1 MSEIKS
7 VIVWGDSIL
16 KGIISSEDLTQIR
29 PSEINALQMA
39 GEKLA
44 IEINNK
50 SIYGAH
56 IIKLQLTQ
64 TKNLNKGLTAD
75 IALIESGTNDCD
87 YEWNDVCTKPFSE
100 ITQKVPLA
108 DFKRIASEMVD
119 TSRENKITPVLVTA
133 PDLAIPYWKEYITR
147 GLDKEKIAQFIG
159 HDPYVLLR
167 NQEEY
172 MEALRQIAKEK
183 NVQLIDMRVEFR
195 KNSDPMSLM
204 CKDGVHPNLEG
215 HKLMADVFVKLLPE
229 IKKEFYSC
237 IKSN

>member
-1 MSEIKS
+1 M
-7 VIVWGDSIL
+7 
-16 KGIISSEDLTQIR
+16 
-29 PSEINALQMA
+29 
-39 GEKLA
+39 
-44 IEINNK
+44 
-50 SIYGAH
+50 
-56 IIKLQLTQ
+56 
-64 TKNLNKGLTAD
+64 
-75 IALIESGTNDCD
+75 
-87 YEWNDVCTKPFSE
+87 CTKPFSE

-195 KNSDPMSLM
+195 KTSDPMSLM
-204 CKDGVHPNLEG
+204 CKDGVHPNIEG

-229 IKKEFYSC
+229 IKKEF
-237 IKSN
+237 

>member
-56 IIKLQLTQ
+56 IIKLQSTQ

-195 KNSDPMSLM
+195 KTSDPMSLM
-204 CKDGVHPNLEG
+204 CKDGVHPNIEG
-215 HKLMADVFVKLLPE
+215 HKFMADVFVKLLPE
-229 IKKEFYSC
+229 IKKEF
-237 IKSN
+237 

>member
-16 KGIISSEDLTQIR
+16 KGIISTEDLTQIR

-39 GEKLA
+39 GEKLNL
-44 IEINNK
+44 EVNNK

-56 IIKLQLTQ
+56 IIKLQSTQ

-108 DFKRIASEMVD
+108 DFKRIVSEMVD

-133 PDLAIPYWKEYITR
+133 PDFAIPYWREYITR
-147 GLDKEKIAQFIG
+147 GLDKDKIAQFIG
-159 HDPYVLLR
+159 EDPYVLLR

-172 MEALRQIAKEK
+172 MEAIRQIAAEK

-195 KNSDPMSLM
+195 KASDPMALM
-204 CKDGVHPNLEG
+204 CKDGVHPNIEG

-229 IKKEFYSC
+229 IKKEF
-237 IKSN
+237 

>member
-56 IIKLQLTQ
+56 IIKLQSTQ

-133 PDLAIPYWKEYITR
+133 PDLAIPYWKEYIIR

-172 MEALRQIAKEK
+172 MEALRQIAQEK

-195 KNSDPMSLM
+195 KTSDPMSLM
-204 CKDGVHPNLEG
+204 CKDGVHPNIEG

-229 IKKEFYSC
+229 IKKEF
-237 IKSN
+237 

>member
-56 IIKLQLTQ
+56 IIKLQSTQ

-195 KNSDPMSLM
+195 KTSDPMSLM
-204 CKDGVHPNLEG
+204 CKDGVHPNIEG

-229 IKKEFYSC
+229 IKKEFYFVY
-237 IKSN
+237 

>member
-56 IIKLQLTQ
+56 IIKLQSTQ

-195 KNSDPMSLM
+195 KTSDPMSLM
-204 CKDGVHPNLEG
+204 CEDGVHPNIEG

-229 IKKEFYSC
+229 IKKEF
-237 IKSN
+237 

>member
-7 VIVWGDSIL
+7 VIVCGDSIL

-56 IIKLQLTQ
+56 IIKLQSTQ

-195 KNSDPMSLM
+195 KTSDPMSLM
-204 CKDGVHPNLEG
+204 CKDGVHPNIEG
-215 HKLMADVFVKLLPE
+215 HKLMADVFVKLFPE
-229 IKKEFYSC
+229 IKKEF
-237 IKSN
+237 

>member
-16 KGIISSEDLTQIR
+16 KGIISTEDLTQIR

-56 IIKLQLTQ
+56 SVKIQSTQ

-75 IALIESGTNDCD
+75 IALIECGTNDCD

-100 ITQKVPLA
+100 ITQKVPLT
-108 DFKRIASEMVD
+108 DFKRIISEMVD

-133 PDLAIPYWKEYITR
+133 PDFAIPYWREYITR
-147 GLDKEKIAQFIG
+147 GLDKNKIAEFIG
-159 HDPYVLLR
+159 DDPYVLLR

-172 MEALRQIAKEK
+172 MEAIRQIAKEK

-195 KNSDPMSLM
+195 KANDPMALM
-204 CKDGVHPNLEG
+204 CKDGVHPNIEG
-215 HKLMADVFVKLLPE
+215 HKLMADVFVKVLPE
-229 IKKEFYSC
+229 IKKEF
-237 IKSN
+237 

>member
-195 KNSDPMSLM
+195 KTSDPMSLM
-204 CKDGVHPNLEG
+204 CKDGVHPNIEG
-215 HKLMADVFVKLLPE
+215 HKLMADVFVKLFPE
-229 IKKEFYSC
+229 IKKEF
-237 IKSN
+237 

>member
-56 IIKLQLTQ
+56 NIKLQSTQ

-108 DFKRIASEMVD
+108 DCKRIASEMVD

-195 KNSDPMSLM
+195 KTSDPMSLM
-204 CKDGVHPNLEG
+204 CKDGVHPNIEG

-229 IKKEFYSC
+229 IKKEF
-237 IKSN
+237 

>member
-56 IIKLQLTQ
+56 IIKLQSTQ

-119 TSRENKITPVLVTA
+119 TSRKNKITPVLVTA

-195 KNSDPMSLM
+195 KTSDPMSLM
-204 CKDGVHPNLEG
+204 CKDGVHPNIEG

-229 IKKEFYSC
+229 IKKEF
-237 IKSN
+237 

>member
-1 MSEIKS
+1 
-7 VIVWGDSIL
+7 
-16 KGIISSEDLTQIR
+16 
-29 PSEINALQMA
+29 
-39 GEKLA
+39 
-44 IEINNK
+44 
-50 SIYGAH
+50 
-56 IIKLQLTQ
+56 
-64 TKNLNKGLTAD
+64 
-75 IALIESGTNDCD
+75 
-87 YEWNDVCTKPFSE
+87 
-100 ITQKVPLA
+100 
-108 DFKRIASEMVD
+108 MVD

-195 KNSDPMSLM
+195 KTSDPMSLM
-204 CKDGVHPNLEG
+204 CKDGVHPNIEG

-229 IKKEFYSC
+229 IKKEF
-237 IKSN
+237 

>member
-56 IIKLQLTQ
+56 IIKLQSTQ

-147 GLDKEKIAQFIG
+147 GLDKEKSPSSSAMTHMFFYAI
-159 HDPYVLLR
+159 
-167 NQEEY
+167 
-172 MEALRQIAKEK
+172 
-183 NVQLIDMRVEFR
+183 R
-195 KNSDPMSLM
+195 KNTW
-204 CKDGVHPNLEG
+204 
-215 HKLMADVFVKLLPE
+215 KLSARLQ
-229 IKKEFYSC
+229 KKKMFS
-237 IKSN
+237 

>member
-1 MSEIKS
+1 MSDVKS

-56 IIKLQLTQ
+56 IIKLQSTQ

-133 PDLAIPYWKEYITR
+133 PDLAIHYWKEYITR

-195 KNSDPMSLM
+195 KTSDPMSLM
-204 CKDGVHPNLEG
+204 CKDGVHPNIEG

-229 IKKEFYSC
+229 IKKEF
-237 IKSN
+237 

>member
-16 KGIISSEDLTQIR
+16 KGIISTEDLTQIR

-39 GEKLA
+39 GEKLNL
-44 IEINNK
+44 EVNNK

-56 IIKLQLTQ
+56 IIKLQSTQ

-108 DFKRIASEMVD
+108 DFKRIVSEMVD

-133 PDLAIPYWKEYITR
+133 PDFAIPYWREYITR
-147 GLDKEKIAQFIG
+147 GLDKDKIAQFIG
-159 HDPYVLLR
+159 EDPYVLLR

-172 MEALRQIAKEK
+172 MEAIRQVAAEK

-195 KNSDPMSLM
+195 KASDPMALM
-204 CKDGVHPNLEG
+204 CKDGVHPNIEG

-229 IKKEFYSC
+229 IKKEF
-237 IKSN
+237 

>member
-1 MSEIKS
+1 
-7 VIVWGDSIL
+7 
-16 KGIISSEDLTQIR
+16 
-29 PSEINALQMA
+29 MA

-56 IIKLQLTQ
+56 IIKLQSTQ

-195 KNSDPMSLM
+195 KTSDPMSLM
-204 CKDGVHPNLEG
+204 CKDGVHPNIEG

-229 IKKEFYSC
+229 IKKEF
-237 IKSN
+237 

>member
-56 IIKLQLTQ
+56 IIKLQSTQ

-119 TSRENKITPVLVTA
+119 TSCENKITPVLVTA

-195 KNSDPMSLM
+195 KTSDPMSLM
-204 CKDGVHPNLEG
+204 CKDGVHPNIEG

-229 IKKEFYSC
+229 IKKEF
-237 IKSN
+237 

>member
-56 IIKLQLTQ
+56 IIKLQSTQ

-183 NVQLIDMRVEFR
+183 NVQLIDMRVEF
-195 KNSDPMSLM
+195 KKTSDPMSLM

-215 HKLMADVFVKLLPE
+215 HKFMADVFVKLLPE
-229 IKKEFYSC
+229 IKKEF
-237 IKSN
+237 

>member
-56 IIKLQLTQ
+56 IIKLQSTQ

-195 KNSDPMSLM
+195 KTSDPMSLM
-204 CKDGVHPNLEG
+204 CKDGVHPNIEG
-215 HKLMADVFVKLLPE
+215 HKLMADMFVKLLPE
-229 IKKEFYSC
+229 IKKEF
-237 IKSN
+237 

>member
-56 IIKLQLTQ
+56 IIKLQSTQ

-119 TSRENKITPVLVTA
+119 TSRENKTTPVLVTA

-195 KNSDPMSLM
+195 KTSDPMSLM
-204 CKDGVHPNLEG
+204 CKDGVHPNIEG
-215 HKLMADVFVKLLPE
+215 HKLMADVFVKLFPE
-229 IKKEFYSC
+229 IKKEF
-237 IKSN
+237 

>member
-56 IIKLQLTQ
+56 IIKLQSTQ

-172 MEALRQIAKEK
+172 MAALRQIAKEK

-195 KNSDPMSLM
+195 KTSDPMSLM
-204 CKDGVHPNLEG
+204 CKDGVHPNIEG

-229 IKKEFYSC
+229 IKKEF
-237 IKSN
+237 

>member
-29 PSEINALQMA
+29 PSKINALQMA

-56 IIKLQLTQ
+56 IIKLQSTQ

-195 KNSDPMSLM
+195 KTSDPMSLM
-204 CKDGVHPNLEG
+204 CKDGVHPNIEG

-229 IKKEFYSC
+229 IKKEF
-237 IKSN
+237 

>member
-56 IIKLQLTQ
+56 IIKLQSTQ

-147 GLDKEKIAQFIG
+147 DLDKEKIAQFIG

-195 KNSDPMSLM
+195 KTSDPMSLM
-204 CKDGVHPNLEG
+204 CKDGVHPNIEG

-229 IKKEFYSC
+229 IKKEF
-237 IKSN
+237 

>member
-50 SIYGAH
+50 SIYGDH
-56 IIKLQLTQ
+56 IIKLQSTQ

-195 KNSDPMSLM
+195 KTSDPMSLM
-204 CKDGVHPNLEG
+204 CKDGVHPNIEG

-229 IKKEFYSC
+229 IKKEF
-237 IKSN
+237 

>member
-7 VIVWGDSIL
+7 VIVCGDSIL

-56 IIKLQLTQ
+56 IIKLQSTQ

-195 KNSDPMSLM
+195 KTSDPMSLM
-204 CKDGVHPNLEG
+204 CKDGVHPNIEG

-229 IKKEFYSC
+229 IKKEF
-237 IKSN
+237 

>member
-7 VIVWGDSIL
+7 VLVWGDSIL

-56 IIKLQLTQ
+56 IIKLQSTQ

-195 KNSDPMSLM
+195 KTSDPMSLM
-204 CKDGVHPNLEG
+204 CKDGVHPNIEG

-229 IKKEFYSC
+229 IKKEF
-237 IKSN
+237 

>member
-56 IIKLQLTQ
+56 IIKLQSTQ

-195 KNSDPMSLM
+195 KTSDPMSLM

-215 HKLMADVFVKLLPE
+215 HKFMADVFVKLLPE
-229 IKKEFYSC
+229 IKKEF
-237 IKSN
+237 

>member
-56 IIKLQLTQ
+56 IIKLQSTQ

-204 CKDGVHPNLEG
+204 CKDGVHPNIKG

-229 IKKEFYSC
+229 IKKEF
-237 IKSN
+237 

>member
-56 IIKLQLTQ
+56 IIKLQSTQ

-119 TSRENKITPVLVTA
+119 TSRKNKITPVLVTA

-172 MEALRQIAKEK
+172 MEALHQIAKEK

-195 KNSDPMSLM
+195 KTSDPMSLM
-204 CKDGVHPNLEG
+204 CKDGVHPNIEG

-229 IKKEFYSC
+229 IKKEF
-237 IKSN
+237 

>member
-56 IIKLQLTQ
+56 IIKLQSTQ
-64 TKNLNKGLTAD
+64 TKNRNKGLTAD

-195 KNSDPMSLM
+195 KTSDPMSLM
-204 CKDGVHPNLEG
+204 CKDGVHPNIEG

-229 IKKEFYSC
+229 IKKEF
-237 IKSN
+237 

>member
-16 KGIISSEDLTQIR
+16 KGIISTEDLTQIR

-56 IIKLQLTQ
+56 IIKLQSTQ

-195 KNSDPMSLM
+195 KTSDPMSLM
-204 CKDGVHPNLEG
+204 CKDGVHPNIEG

-229 IKKEFYSC
+229 IKKEF
-237 IKSN
+237 

>member
-56 IIKLQLTQ
+56 IIKLQSTQ

-195 KNSDPMSLM
+195 KTSDPMSLM
-204 CKDGVHPNLEG
+204 CKDGVHPNIEG
-215 HKLMADVFVKLLPE
+215 HKLMADVFVKLFPE
-229 IKKEFYSC
+229 IKKEF
-237 IKSN
+237 

>member
-56 IIKLQLTQ
+56 IIKLQSTQ

-147 GLDKEKIAQFIG
+147 GLDKEKIAQFIC

-167 NQEEY
+167 IQEEY

-195 KNSDPMSLM
+195 KTSDPMSLM
-204 CKDGVHPNLEG
+204 CKDGVHPNIEA
-215 HKLMADVFVKLLPE
+215 HNLMDDVFVKLLPE
-229 IKKEFYSC
+229 IKKEF
-237 IKSN
+237 

>member
-1 MSEIKS
+1 MSKIKS

-29 PSEINALQMA
+29 TSEINALQMA

-56 IIKLQLTQ
+56 IIKLQSTQ

-172 MEALRQIAKEK
+172 MEALRYIAKEK

-195 KNSDPMSLM
+195 KTSDPMSLM
-204 CKDGVHPNLEG
+204 CKDGVHPNIEG

-229 IKKEFYSC
+229 IKKEF
-237 IKSN
+237 

>member
-195 KNSDPMSLM
+195 KTSDPMSLM
-204 CKDGVHPNLEG
+204 CKDGVHPNIEG

-229 IKKEFYSC
+229 IKKEF
-237 IKSN
+237 

>member
-56 IIKLQLTQ
+56 IIKLQSTQ

-133 PDLAIPYWKEYITR
+133 PDLAIPQWKEYITR

-195 KNSDPMSLM
+195 KTSDPMSLM
-204 CKDGVHPNLEG
+204 CKDGVHPNIEG

-229 IKKEFYSC
+229 IKKEF
-237 IKSN
+237 

>member
-56 IIKLQLTQ
+56 IIKLQSTQ

-147 GLDKEKIAQFIG
+147 GVDKEKIAQFIG

-195 KNSDPMSLM
+195 KTSDPMSLM
-204 CKDGVHPNLEG
+204 CKDGVHPNIEG

-229 IKKEFYSC
+229 IKKEF
-237 IKSN
+237 

>member
-16 KGIISSEDLTQIR
+16 KGIISTEDLTQIR

-56 IIKLQLTQ
+56 IIKLQSTQ

-195 KNSDPMSLM
+195 KTSDPMSLM
-204 CKDGVHPNLEG
+204 CKDGVHPNIEG
-215 HKLMADVFVKLLPE
+215 HKLMADVFVKLFPE
-229 IKKEFYSC
+229 IKKEF
-237 IKSN
+237 